1 MRDIFAEDTAD
12 DADSDIDLTPMLDVV
27 FIMLIFFIVTASFV
41 KELGFDVNRPDAQQQ
56 QPPKDNDIKNI
67 LVNITDDGQLFVNR
81 RRVNAE
87 ALTANIKRLHA
98 ESPKGTVVIQ
108 AEDDSKNELLITV
121 MDAARKAG
129 VYNVS
134 IANN

>member
-1 MRDIFAEDTAD
+1 MRDIFSEETPD

-56 QPPKDNDIKNI
+56 QPKKSEVKNI
-67 LVNITDDGQLFVNR
+67 LVNITDDGELFVNR

-108 AEDDSKNELLITV
+108 ADDDSKNELLITV

-129 VYNVS
+129 VYDVS